1 MDMWPLL
8 GGLRL
13 QLKIC
18 SVISF
23 CQTSWNSWNSG
34 VYKCTIRN
42 LWGCTYSS
50 SSIFFFSFD
59 EALQFSMPKNKWGGP
74 VNLSF
79 KKYLFYTCDYSSGR
93 VRFVWPLLIQSPI
106 RIYHI
111 YKAVKQPSSLSG
123 QRHPDSLI
131 KSHLI
136 WCQHMKH
143 CHTYYLISCLATVPL
158 VFTGDKQE
166 TGFETL

>member
-1 MDMWPLL
+1 
-8 GGLRL
+8 
-13 QLKIC
+13 
-18 SVISF
+18 
-23 CQTSWNSWNSG
+23 
-34 VYKCTIRN
+34 
-42 LWGCTYSS
+42 
-50 SSIFFFSFD
+50 
-59 EALQFSMPKNKWGGP
+59 MPKNKRGGP

-93 VRFVWPLLIQSPI
+93 VRFVWPLLIRSPI
-106 RIYHI
+106 RNIAYIYI

-136 WCQHMKH
+136 WCQHMKYWH
-143 CHTYYLISCLATVPL
+143 RYDLTSCLATVPL
-158 VFTGDKQE
+158 IFTGDKQE